1 MIASFLGGIEQAPLH
16 LAGELVGLL
25 FPLTVNAARVLAL
38 RERFASRFG
47 HFLHVLQQSAAKLAG
62 SWSRTGVRYVKSG
75 HAHRPLSSYFHV
87 GADQT
92 LSSRARLPS
101 SIKFDERPA
110 ILLRELK
117 LLSARREG
125 P

>member
-1 MIASFLGGIEQAPLH
+1 MHS
-16 LAGELVGLL
+16 
-25 FPLTVNAARVLAL
+25 
-38 RERFASRFG
+38 ERDNSVSKGSKEVSKLPRGFG